1 MITSRIAPSV
11 VLPGLLVPQLQTT
24 NFEKYIG
31 QKTNYGGMAEEM
43 LYITTINHINSETS
57 VGQQWAQEL
66 TKQSYSLGQI
76 GLPFYRLNAYV
87 EYDENERAKFEELSN
102 GVSLPV
108 FLENLAK
115 QGLNQ
120 RKHQGI
126 LFGFDTTKEQGIL
139 SNATIATLPADSNAK
154 QTLTEYNTF
163 ELQQFLS
170 KLIRDVMDSTYGM
183 VEPVVFASST
193 RVINYIKSAII
204 PVGNYLE
211 AGGIGTVGE
220 VFDRSVTEWLGA
232 GKIQFVT
239 DSLLQGIANDGKT
252 DKVVIIATGL
262 KGQDETV
269 TEDTNENLVG
279 QHNSITYNT
288 MYDAGEGLKRM
299 QRPDD
304 FGIYSTLYTYKMTP
318 GYTLRKEAVITCDIP
333 YN

>member
-1 MITSRIAPSV
+1 MVTSRIAPSV

-87 EYDENERAKFEELSN
+87 EYDENERAKFEALSN
-102 GVSLPV
+102 GVALPN

-115 QGLNQ
+115 QGINQ

-126 LFGFDTTKEQGIL
+126 LFGFDKTKEQGIL
-139 SNATIATLPADSNAK
+139 SNATIVTLPADGNQK

-170 KLIRDVMDSTYGM
+170 KLIRDVMDATYGM

-220 VFDRSVTEWLGA
+220 VFDRSITEWLGA
-232 GKIQFVT
+232 GKIQFVA
-239 DSLLQGIANDGKT
+239 DSLLQGITNDNT
-252 DKVVIIATGL
+252 DKIVIVATGL
-262 KGQDETV
+262 KSQDEAV

-279 QHNSITYNT
+279 QNNSITYNT
-288 MYDAGEGLKRM
+288 MYDAGEGLKRL

-318 GYTLRKEAVITCDIP
+318 GYTLRKEAVITVDIP

>member
-102 GVSLPV
+102 GVSLPT

-126 LFGFDTTKEQGIL
+126 LFGFDATKEQGIL
-139 SNATIATLPADSNAK
+139 SNATIVTLPADSNKK

-239 DSLLQGIANDGKT
+239 DSLLQGIAGNGKT
-252 DKVVIIATGL
+252 DKIVIVATGL
-262 KGQDETV
+262 KGQDEAV

-279 QHNSITYNT
+279 QHNSISYNT

>member
-1 MITSRIAPSV
+1 
-11 VLPGLLVPQLQTT
+11 
-24 NFEKYIG
+24 
-31 QKTNYGGMAEEM
+31 MAEEM

-102 GVSLPV
+102 GVSLPT

-126 LFGFDTTKEQGIL
+126 LFGFDATKEQGIL
-139 SNATIATLPADSNAK
+139 SNATIVTLPADSNKK
-154 QTLTEYNTF
+154 QTLTGYNTF

-239 DSLLQGIANDGKT
+239 DSLLQGIADNGKT
-252 DKVVIIATGL
+252 DKIVIVATGL
-262 KGQDETV
+262 KGQDEAV

-279 QHNSITYNT
+279 QYNSISYNT

-318 GYTLRKEAVITCDIP
+318 GYTLRKEAVITCDMP